1 MTTLDEQQIDGV
13 RVLRISGS
21 LTQQGVDQIGPA
33 FEAAV
38 PDGARAV
45 VDLGDVDLIT
55 TPGLTL
61 FVSAT
66 QRMRNTQGRVVF
78 TAAKGIVLD
87 LIKRCRL
94 DAVLEIEDDSGQAV
108 ERAKT

>member
-1 MTTLDEQQIDGV
+1 MTTLDEQDVGGV
-13 RVLRISGS
+13 RVLRIAGS
-21 LTQQGVDQIGPA
+21 LTQQGVDEIGPA

-45 VDLGDVDLIT
+45 VDLGGVDLIT

-61 FVSAT
+61 FISAT
-66 QRMRNTQGRVVF
+66 RRLRDTQGRVVF

-94 DAVLEIEDDSGQAV
+94 DQVLEIEGDPRQAV
-108 ERAKT
+108 EKAKA